1 MRQLARAALD
11 AYGLSDA
18 RFRLLRQA
26 GNTLFRVVEA
36 SPALVKSA
44 GGLFAE
50 GHYLLRIHHPGY
62 QPADA
67 IALELEWLA
76 ALRRDADAP
85 VPEPV
90 PTLQS
95 RLMTEAGVPG
105 IPGRRNCSLLRW
117 LKGRFIRTGIEPR
130 HLRAQGRLMAQLH
143 GHASQ
148 WRPPPGLTKRSYD
161 WDGLFRDDSG
171 AGIPAREAWPLL
183 PRSSIKPFGIVAQKV
198 RHVVDA
204 WGKGPDVYGLIHA
217 DLGVDAN
224 VLFCGG
230 EARAI
235 DFDDSGFGYWVY
247 DLAVSLEHCQEDAAF
262 DRFRD
267 ALLDGYAEGRCLPEG
282 CPEHLE
288 LFLAAFHV
296 YWSLWAVAL
305 IHLNPK
311 YREELRNRMERAARL
326 VRRYVAGN

>member
-1 MRQLARAALD
+1 MARAALD

-18 RFRLLRQA
+18 RFTLLREA
-26 GNTLFRVVEA
+26 GNTLFRVVEPK
-36 SPALVKSA
+36 PAAARPGK
-44 GGLFAE
+44 GLFAE

-62 QPADA
+62 QSADA

-76 ALRRDADAP
+76 ALRRDADLP

-90 PTLQS
+90 PTPQD
-95 RLMTEAGVPG
+95 RLMTEVANPG

-117 LKGRFIRTGIEPR
+117 LKGRFIRTGIGPR
-130 HLRAQGRLMAQLH
+130 HLRAQGRLMARLH
-143 GHASQ
+143 GHASRWQ
-148 WRPPPGLTKRSYD
+148 PPPGLTKRSYD
-161 WDGLFRDDSG
+161 WNGLFRGDSG
-171 AGIPAREAWPLL
+171 AGVPASEAWPLL
-183 PRSSIKPFGIVAQKV
+183 PRSCIEPFEIVARKV
-198 RHVVDA
+198 RHVVDV
-204 WGKGPDVYGLIHA
+204 WGSGPDVYGLIHG

-224 VLFCGG
+224 VLFWGG

-262 DRFRD
+262 HRFRD
-267 ALLDGYAEGRCLPEG
+267 ALLDGYAEGSSLPEG

-296 YWSLWAVAL
+296 YWSLWAAAV
-305 IHLNPK
+305 IQRNP
-311 YREELRNRMERAARL
+311 RHRQTLRRRMERAARL
-326 VRRYVAGN
+326 VKRYVARS